1 MTAPAATRR
10 LRLALASRPG
20 LRRPDLR
27 RPDLSRPGVQ
37 RRAALAAAG
46 ALALGP
52 WTAAQT
58 QPAPV
63 KPATPPTTPPALP
76 ALRRG
81 LNLSHW
87 FEYEGGQ
94 ALTGPEL
101 RQLYALGFDHVRLPV
116 DPVLGGWHPLA
127 GSRLA
132 ALPALQAAV
141 ALALDAGLAVVIDLH
156 LAPADKPGLEA
167 RPDAE
172 AALALLW
179 RQLAAAF
186 AGTPTDRVAFE
197 LFNEPQ
203 YYGLRAGGR
212 WPAVQRNLLAAV
224 RSVAPQHLV
233 LLTGPQGGSLDALLQ
248 MTPEPDARLAY
259 VFHSYEPFL
268 FTHQGAA
275 WLDTRYT
282 TAGLRSGLHYPAAAQ
297 ASAPAPRLAI
307 PHPRAAQELE
317 AYLAQGGWGPQRLRA
332 LADRAGAWARQHGVR
347 VLCNEFGV
355 IRAQVDAASRYRW
368 IADMRSALEANQI
381 GWTLWDYTDIF
392 GITAQS
398 ARLGFAG
405 ARTLDPAALPA
416 LGLVTGAPATV
427 SAAVRTK
434 G

>member
-1 MTAPAATRR
+1 MKRHVIGQR
-10 LRLALASRPG
+10 LRGARAG
-20 LRRPDLR
+20 RPDWR
-27 RPDLSRPGVQ
+27 

-46 ALALGP
+46 ALALGRWP
-52 WTAAQT
+52 VVQAQT
-58 QPAPV
+58 QTQAATA
-63 KPATPPTTPPALP
+63 KPATPANPGSPATLP

-101 RQLYALGFDHVRLPV
+101 RQLHSLGFDHVRLPL
-116 DPVLGGWHPLA
+116 DPVLGGWRPLA
-127 GSRLA
+127 GPRLGT
-132 ALPALQAAV
+132 LPALQAAV
-141 ALALDAGLAVVIDLH
+141 ALALDAGLDVVIDLH
-156 LAPADKPGLEA
+156 LAPEDKPALEA

-179 RQLAAAF
+179 QQLARSF
-186 AGTPTDRVAFE
+186 ANTPADRVAFE

-203 YYGLRAGGR
+203 YYGLRAVGR

-224 RSVAPQHLV
+224 RSAAPQHLV
-233 LLTGPQGGSLDALLQ
+233 LLTGPKGGSLDALLQ

-282 TAGLRSGLHYPAAAQ
+282 TAGLHTGLRYPAAAQ
-297 ASAPAPRLAI
+297 AAAPPPRLAI
-307 PHPRAAQELE
+307 AHPRAAQELA
-317 AYLAQGGWGPQRLRA
+317 AYLGTSAQGGWGPQRLRA

-355 IRAQVDAASRYRW
+355 IRANVDPASRYRW
-368 IADMRSALEANQI
+368 IGDMRSALEANQI

-405 ARTLDPAALPA
+405 KRTLDAAALPA
-416 LGLVTGAPATV
+416 LGLAMTMGSETPTTVTPV
-427 SAAVRTK
+427 QRVK